1 MSTATAAANKSLFM
15 QFHNAMNSCDIE
27 VIEKTIDEFIA
38 PDVIIGTPLP
48 VPSTGSQ
55 AFKDVWNIL
64 LRTYPDIHL
73 TVEDLIAE
81 GDKVVGRTVV
91 TGTQQ
96 GEFMGHAPT
105 GNRVTYNEIFI
116 LRVAD
121 GQITEV
127 WGVVDI
133 FAQMR
138 QVGVISL

>member
-1 MSTATAAANKSLFM
+1 MSTATAAANKSILM
-15 QFHNAMNSCDIE
+15 QFHNAMNSCDID
-27 VIEKTIDEFIA
+27 VIEKAIDEFIA
-38 PDVIIGTPLP
+38 PDVQIGTPLP
-48 VPSTGSQ
+48 VPSTGPQ
-55 AFKDVWNIL
+55 AFKDVWRIL
-64 LRTYPDIHL
+64 LQTYPDIHL

-116 LRVAD
+116 LRITD
-121 GQITEV
+121 GRITQV

-138 QVGVISL
+138 QVGVISF